1 MSKSLGDKIVI
12 SLRVAL
18 IFLVVSLPFT
28 YGLTDKYNK
37 YIDIS
42 NGFNNCPTIIGKLV
56 HAVIFF
62 ILNLVIMKYYNYQR
76 EEKEKKPLGLM
87 LKYAYYGTLIAYFLS
102 DNDTYKLTNALVG
115 GTSDFNGCPTLQGV
129 LVHSAIYV
137 AILTGV
143 MYFPSEKCTQCD
155 YA

>member
-1 MSKSLGDKIVI
+1 MSKTLADKIMI

-28 YGLTDKYNK
+28 YGITNK
-37 YIDIS
+37 YMDS
-42 NGFNNCPTIIGKLV
+42 ATGFNNCPTIIGKLA

-62 ILNLVIMKYYNYQR
+62 ILNLVIMKYYNNQKV
-76 EEKEKKPLGLM
+76 EQEKKPLGLM

-102 DNDTYKLTNALVG
+102 DNDTYKLTNVLIG
-115 GTSDFNGCPTLQGV
+115 DTSDFNGCPTLKGV
-129 LVHSAIYV
+129 LIHSAVYV

-143 MYFPSEKCTQCD
+143 MHFPSENCNQCD
-155 YA
+155 YE